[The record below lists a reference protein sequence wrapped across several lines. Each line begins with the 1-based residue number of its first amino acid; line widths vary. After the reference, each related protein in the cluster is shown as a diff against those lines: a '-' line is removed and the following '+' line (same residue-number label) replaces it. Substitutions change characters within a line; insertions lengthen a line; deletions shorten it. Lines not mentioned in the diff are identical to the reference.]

1 MLQTIEAVIDT
12 GGQIR
17 FLEPVSITKTK
28 RALVTFLN
36 DESEP
41 ELPGQ
46 RMVDILEEIAHLN
59 GAVSKI
65 AEPVQW
71 QREIRQDRALP
82 FGDRE

>member
-36 DESEP
+36 EEP

-65 AEPVQW
+65 DDPVQW
-71 QREIRQDRALP
+71 QRDVRQDHPLP
-82 FGDRE
+82 FGDQK

>member
-17 FLEPVSITKTK
+17 FLEPVSITKTR

-36 DESEP
+36 D

-59 GAVSKI
+59 GAVSQI
-65 AEPVQW
+65 DDPVQW
-71 QREIRQDRALP
+71 QRDVRQDRPLP
-82 FGDRE
+82 FGDQK